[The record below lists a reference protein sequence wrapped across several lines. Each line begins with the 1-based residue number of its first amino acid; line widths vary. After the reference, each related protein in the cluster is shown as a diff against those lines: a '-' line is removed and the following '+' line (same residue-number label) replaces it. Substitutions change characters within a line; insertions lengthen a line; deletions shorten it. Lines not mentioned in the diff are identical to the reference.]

1 MAHCIKSCG
10 NWSKNLFIQRT
21 WLHNAA
27 SLHGKNGSL
36 EFLQNSII
44 PTMHFQTSLPRLP
57 IPKLEDSCQRYLM
70 SQKPLLTPEEY
81 EQTKQMTENFLGYE
95 GKALHAE
102 LIELDKKM
110 KYTSYI
116 KGPWTD
122 RYLKFRDSRFDNMNP
137 FIMARDDP
145 HTNDPL
151 VRATKLIYSALRFKN
166 SLDAN
171 VLEPSVYH
179 LNANKSDTKMF
190 RRLMRLLPSSLS
202 WYGAYLYKAFPLD
215 MSQYANLFN
224 STRIPHEGKDE
235 LRVDKSGKHMLII
248 RNGHIFTFD
257 VIDETGAIFPKD
269 VIHKHLK
276 AIMDQSN
283 ELAEYPVPVLTD
295 ENRDTWAGIRSHLEQ
310 NPHNSKMLAKI
321 DGALFG
327 ISLDDKVIGDELDAF
342 RVFLHSEGHSRWFD
356 KSFHY
361 AIAKDSRLAINVEH
375 AWVDGVTVARFL
387 NDTVEDSCKDS
398 YQPSTTDA
406 TTSVQKVDLEL
417 DDFAK
422 QAIITA
428 QTTFSERVAE
438 FSMAVQKFEEFGENF
453 LKSKKIGPDS
463 VMQLAF
469 QMAHYR
475 QNGRAAATEQLCS
488 TAAFKHGRTETLR
501 SCTVATHACS
511 KAFENSHPA
520 GVEEMDK
527 LIRDCATMHNQLI
540 KEAAMGQG
548 FDRHFYA
555 LQTLSE
561 QSDRKVEFFN
571 TDAYKNLN
579 HNILCSSTVGYP
591 NITMGGFAPVVSNGL
606 GIGYKVNKEWLGCYC
621 TSYPDSPNADEFVEL
636 VVKSLDDIGAVLEGR
651 NFKVN
656 V

>member
-1 MAHCIKSCG
+1 MARCIKFCG
-10 NWSKNLFIQRT
+10 SWSKNLLIQRT
-21 WLHNAA
+21 WLHSAA
-27 SLHGKNGSL
+27 SLHGKHGSPEL
-36 EFLQNSII
+36 LQNSII
-44 PTMHFQTSLPRLP
+44 PTMHFQPSLPRLP
-57 IPKLEDSCQRYLM
+57 VPKLEDSCQRYLM

-81 EQTKQMTENFLGYE
+81 EQTKQVTENFLGYE
-95 GKALHAE
+95 GRALHAE

-110 KYTSYI
+110 KHTSYI
-116 KGPWTD
+116 AGPWTD
-122 RYLKFRDSRFDNMNP
+122 MFLKYRDSVVLNMNP
-137 FIMARDDP
+137 FIMVKDDP
-145 HTNDPL
+145 QTDDPL
-151 VRATKLIYSALRFKN
+151 VRATKLIHSALRFKN

-171 VLEPSVYH
+171 VLEPGVYH
-179 LNANKSDTKMF
+179 LNAAKSDTKMF

-215 MSQYANLFN
+215 MSQYTNLFN
-224 STRIPHEGKDE
+224 STRIPHVGKDE
-235 LRVDKSGKHMLII
+235 LRVDKSGRHMLII

-257 VIDETGAIFPKD
+257 VIDEAGAILQKD
-269 VIHKHLK
+269 VIYKHLL

-283 ELAEYPVPVLTD
+283 ELEEYPISVLTA

-310 NPHNSKMLAKI
+310 NPHNSEMLAKI

-327 ISLDDKVIGDELDAF
+327 ISLDDKVINDEFDAC

-361 AIAKDSRLAINVEH
+361 AIAKDSRLAINFEH
-375 AWVDGVTVARFL
+375 AWGDGVAVVRFL
-387 NDTVEDSCKDS
+387 NDTVESSCKDS
-398 YQPSTTDA
+398 YQPSATDA
-406 TTSVQKVDLEL
+406 TTSVVKVDLEL
-417 DDFAK
+417 DDFTK
-422 QAIITA
+422 QAIVTA
-428 QTTFSERVAE
+428 QTTFAERVAKL
-438 FSMAVQKFEEFGENF
+438 SMAGQKVEEFGGNF

-475 QNGRAAATEQLCS
+475 QHGRAAATYESCS

-511 KAFENSHPA
+511 EAFENSHPA

-527 LIRDCATMHNQLI
+527 LLRDCATMHGQLT

-548 FDRHFYA
+548 FDRHFFA
-555 LQTLSE
+555 LLTLAE

-579 HNILCSSTVGYP
+579 HIILSTSTVGNP
-591 NITMGGFAPVVSNGL
+591 NITMGGFAPVVPNGF
-606 GIGYKVNKEWLGCYC
+606 GIGYQVNKEWLDCTC
-621 TSYPDSPNADEFVEL
+621 TSYPDSPNVEEFVEL
-636 VVKSLDDIGAVLEGR
+636 VIKSLNDIRAVLEGR